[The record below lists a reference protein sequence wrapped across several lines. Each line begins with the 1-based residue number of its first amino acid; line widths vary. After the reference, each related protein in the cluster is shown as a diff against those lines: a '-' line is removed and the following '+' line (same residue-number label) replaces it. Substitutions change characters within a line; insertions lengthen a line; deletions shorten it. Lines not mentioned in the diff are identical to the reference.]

1 MNPLD
6 LDRQALK
13 ADLIRDEGLR
23 LKPYLDTVGK
33 TTIGVGR
40 NLTDRGI
47 SKDEAMAM
55 LDRDMAETIDG
66 LRHALPWWDALDGV
80 RKRVL
85 VNMGFNLGVPGLLKW
100 PNTLSDVAD
109 GDYQSA
115 AAKMRQSKWATQVGA
130 RAERLA
136 RLMERGTDE
145 ALGAR

>member
-1 MNPLD
+1 MNPLE

-13 ADLIRDEGLR
+13 ADLVRDEGLR

-47 SKDEAMAM
+47 SQDEAMAM
-55 LDRDMAETIDG
+55 LDRDMAETIAE

-85 VNMGFNLGVPGLLKW
+85 VNMGFNLGVPGLMKW
-100 PNTLSDVAD
+100 PNTLQRIAD
-109 GDYQSA
+109 GDYKA
-115 AAKMRQSKWATQVGA
+115 AAAAMRGSKWASQVGA
-130 RAERLA
+130 RAERLSK
-136 RLMERGTDE
+136 LMERGADE
-145 ALGAR
+145 PGQSR